1 MKVFFLTL
9 LLAAPLHAKTPA
21 GSNKMLLEIL
31 IESRGEKFS
40 TISPMSAEAKN
51 IVCTKVK
58 DKVDCSAEFNINGAV
73 ETFRIK
79 RSDALFK
86 YLRSK
91 NAMTF
96 EEELL
101 GSTNYRTH
109 RLSCNFTST
118 EKHYYSCSSD
128 VTLAL

>member
-1 MKVFFLTL
+1 MKELILSL
-9 LLAAPLHAKTPA
+9 LLTSNLHAKAPA
-21 GSNKMLLEIL
+21 GSNKFLLQTL
-31 IESRGEKFS
+31 VESVDQKFS
-40 TISPMSAEAKN
+40 TISPIAIEARN
-51 IVCTKVK
+51 ILCTKVK
-58 DKVDCSAEFNINGAV
+58 DKIDCSGEFNLNGVV
-73 ETFRIK
+73 ETRKIK
-79 RSDALFK
+79 RPEAFFK

-109 RLSCNFTST
+109 RLSCSFTST

>member
-1 MKVFFLTL
+1 MKVLILAFLFTTPIF
-9 LLAAPLHAKTPA
+9 AKAPV

-31 IESRGEKFS
+31 VESLDQKFS
-40 TISPMSAEAKN
+40 TISPITIEARN
-51 IVCTKVK
+51 ILCTKVK
-58 DKVDCSAEFNINGAV
+58 EKIDCSAEFNQNGVV
-73 ETFRIK
+73 ETRKLK
-79 RSDALFK
+79 RPEAFFK

-109 RLSCNFTST
+109 RLTCSFTST

-128 VTLAL
+128 VTLTL

>member
-1 MKVFFLTL
+1 MIELILSL
-9 LLAAPLHAKTPA
+9 LLTTNLYAKAPA
-21 GSNKMLLEIL
+21 GSNKFLLQTL
-31 IESRGEKFS
+31 VESVDQKFS
-40 TISPMSAEAKN
+40 TISPIAIEARN
-51 IVCTKVK
+51 ILCTKVK
-58 DKVDCSAEFNINGAV
+58 DKIDCSGEFNLNGVV
-73 ETFRIK
+73 ETRKIK
-79 RSDALFK
+79 RPEAFFK

-109 RLSCNFTST
+109 RLSCSFTST